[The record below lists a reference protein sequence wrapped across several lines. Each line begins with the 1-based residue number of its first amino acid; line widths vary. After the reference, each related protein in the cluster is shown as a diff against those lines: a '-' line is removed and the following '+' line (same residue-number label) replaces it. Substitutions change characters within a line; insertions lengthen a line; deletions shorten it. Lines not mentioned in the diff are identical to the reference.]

1 MFVMYDDEK
10 VENNDFACNLC
21 ICFYKMSQPGMSSGL
36 QLIINS
42 HLTDN

>member
-1 MFVMYDDEK
+1 MLVMYDDEK
-10 VENNDFACNLC
+10 VENKDSAFKLC
-21 ICFYKMSQPGMSSGL
+21 ILFYKMSQPGMSSGL